1 MTKFMKWALIAFV
14 FYTILATAYLL
25 FLAFT
30 SVAEA
35 KTETKIQ
42 YILKET
48 PAKLLYQTFE
58 VTAYTAGF
66 ESTGKTESDPEYLIT
81 ASGERAWER
90 ITLACP
96 PSMEFGTKV
105 YIPDFENVFTC
116 QDRGS
121 AITEGKLD
129 VFMEQ
134 LDQAKMFGRQKLEV
148 LILP

>member
-1 MTKFMKWALIAFV
+1 MTWALIAFV
-14 FYTILATAYLL
+14 FYTILATSYLL

-42 YILKET
+42 YIVKET

-58 VTAYTAGF
+58 VTAYTAGL
-66 ESTGKTESDPEYLIT
+66 ESTGKTENDAMFGIT
-81 ASGERAWER
+81 ASGENAVER

-96 PSMEFGTKV
+96 PSMAFGTKV
-105 YIPDFENVFTC
+105 YIPAFENVFTC

-121 AITEGKLD
+121 AIIEGKLD
-129 VFMEQ
+129 IFMEQ

>member
-1 MTKFMKWALIAFV
+1 MTKFTTFALIVFV
-14 FYTILATAYLL
+14 FYTILATGYLL
-25 FLAFT
+25 FLAFC

-35 KTETKIQ
+35 KTETKIE
-42 YILKET
+42 YVVRET
-48 PAKLLYQTFE
+48 SAKLLYQTYE
-58 VTAYTAGF
+58 VTAYTAGK
-66 ESTGKTESDPEYLIT
+66 ESTGKTEQDNFFGIT
-81 ASGERAWER
+81 ASGENAVER

-96 PSMEFGTKV
+96 QSMEFGTKV
-105 YIPDFENVFTC
+105 YIPAFENVFIC